1 MTGEA
6 IDPTYK
12 PTVDLS
18 PLMSPSPEP
27 SSFLVFLPGRKGK
40 LEVATV
46 LSCRRV

>member
-6 IDPTYK
+6 LNLTYK
-12 PTVDLS
+12 PTADLS
-18 PLMSPSPEP
+18 PLRSPSLEP

-40 LEVATV
+40 LEVVV